1 MNSYDIK
8 KLLQEGEQMVLEA
21 KRAESAAPKSM
32 WASYSAFANTYGGV
46 ILLG

>member
-1 MNSYDIK
+1 MNSKDIK

-32 WASYSAFANTYGGV
+32 WASYSALFIELNGTNT
-46 ILLG
+46 L